1 MFLQILAIVLILF
14 ILNHLLIRLK
24 FLLDLSSKFS
34 HKRFVKT
41 QKVVPLS
48 GGLVLFLIVSYFN
61 FKIIFLFFFI
71 VFTNTW
77 NKFRYRFFEDHLK

>member
-24 FLLDLSSKFS
+24 FLLDLSSKLS

-61 FKIIFLFFFI
+61 FQDYIF
-71 VFTNTW
+71 
-77 NKFRYRFFEDHLK
+77 DHHI